1 MSFDVNSKIK
11 AMIELISNQQKLM
24 LEAATNQFKFNL
36 EGISNQQRI
45 FIETNSSM
53 FKTVNPDFNSTVE
66 KAKTD
71 LLQINKNVENEIL
84 KTITTSAK

>member
-1 MSFDVNSKIK
+1 MSFDVNSRIK
-11 AMIELISNQQKLM
+11 AMIEVAANQQKLM
-24 LEAATNQFKFNL
+24 LESATNQLKFNL

-53 FKTVNPDFNSTVE
+53 FKTVNPEINSVIE

-71 LLQINKNVENEIL
+71 LLQINKNVENEM
-84 KTITTSAK
+84 